1 MTSQPEPAKSPFFL
15 FFKWWNRHLP
25 TFGLLSIASFA
36 IAVLSGIALGIIYNI
51 HEPFDSLQIIQLSIR
66 GGRLFRGLHYWSAQF
81 FLIFTLIHTIEHF
94 LFKTEKKV
102 KSGVWLRLTISIPFI
117 FFVMLS
123 GFILKGDSEGLLARR
138 ILSGLLE
145 IIPAAGDFLK
155 FISLGSEPD
164 FQIIYLH
171 HIATATIIIAL
182 VIIEHA
188 RRIWPDRLSVI
199 YILSGSLLLGIWAL
213 PPLHDGVNPVIK
225 GPWYFLGLQEILHWT
240 THPIWLPVAALI
252 FLTAI
257 FLIPKLNPRVA
268 ARVKQVLLI
277 LLIFYIFLTLIG
289 WLLRGANW
297 EFKFF

>member
-1 MTSQPEPAKSPFFL
+1 MISQPEPSKSPFFL
-15 FFKWWNRHLP
+15 LFKWWNRHFP

-36 IAVLSGIALGIIYNI
+36 TAVLSGIVLGIIYNI
-51 HEPFDSLQIIQLSIR
+51 HEPVDSLQIIQLSIR
-66 GGRLFRGLHYWSAQF
+66 GGRLFRGVHYWSGQF
-81 FLIFTLIHTIEHF
+81 FLIFTLIHTVEHF
-94 LFKTEKKV
+94 LFKTERKV

-145 IIPAAGDFLK
+145 VIPATGNFFK
-155 FISLGSEPD
+155 FIVLGKEPD

-171 HIATATIIIAL
+171 HIATVTIIIAL

-213 PPLHDGVNPVIK
+213 PSLHDGINPVIK

-240 THPIWLPVAALI
+240 THPIWIPIAALI
-252 FLTAI
+252 FLIAI
-257 FLIPKLNPRVA
+257 YLIPKIQPRSAV
-268 ARVKQVLLI
+268 RVKQMLLVLLNFYI
-277 LLIFYIFLTLIG
+277 LLSL
-289 WLLRGANW
+289 
-297 EFKFF
+297 